1 MIRVPACLAG
11 ALLAL
16 LFVVLLQ
23 PASVRAQDVP
33 APVTSPVG
41 ANGRV
46 RVYLDCPGGG
56 QQDQCFSQYLRDTIE
71 FVDFVRQPQDADVHM
86 LSSSRGTGGG
96 GQEIVL
102 RFVGRGRFEG
112 HDHDLRAVTMLGDTE
127 NTRREVV
134 LRTAIVGLL
143 DYVAHDGIPA
153 GLNLSVSTEARPHA
167 QTPVEDPW
175 NLWVFSARV
184 SGSIDADERSREVQS
199 QLNFSAD
206 RVSDEWKIGIGGRVF
221 ESIERFELEED
232 DEDGDPFEVRREDR
246 NLNGFV
252 ARSLGRHWSAGV
264 RGRVASST
272 FSNNRLSVSGAP
284 AIEFSVFPYDEYAT
298 RQLRLE
304 YSAGFDRRE
313 YRETTI
319 FGKVDETLW
328 QHEISAVLDQ
338 RQPWGSLRAGFEVQ
352 QYLHDSS
359 RYRVQGDGFV
369 SLRITRGLSLT
380 FNGSASRVRNQLSLP
395 LRDATDEEVLL
406 RIRQLQSG
414 YQVRFGFGV
423 TYSFGSIFNNIINP
437 RFGN

>member
-1 MIRVPACLAG
+1 MPVSARLA
-11 ALLAL
+11 ALLL
-16 LFVVLLQ
+16 IVLVLR
-23 PASVRAQDVP
+23 PESVLGLAAQGDP
-33 APVTSPVG
+33 APVEAPAQ

-56 QQDQCFSQYLRDTIE
+56 FQDQCFSQYLRDTIQ
-71 FVDFVRQPQDADVHM
+71 FVDFVRQPQDADVHV

-96 GQEIVL
+96 GQEVVL
-102 RFVGRGRFEG
+102 RFIGRGRFEG

-127 NTRREVV
+127 NTRRGVV

-153 GLNLSVSTEARPHA
+153 GVNLSVSTEARPDVEA
-167 QTPVEDPW
+167 PVEDPW
-175 NLWVFSARV
+175 NLWVFSTRV
-184 SGSIDADERSREVQS
+184 SGSIDADERSRELQS

-206 RVSDEWKIGIGGRVF
+206 RVSEAWKIGIGGRVF

-232 DEDGDPFEVRREDR
+232 DEDGDPFEVTREDR
-246 NLNGFV
+246 SVNGFV

-304 YSAGFDRRE
+304 YSAGFDRRRYHE
-313 YRETTI
+313 MTI
-319 FGKVDETLW
+319 FEKFEETLW
-328 QHEISAVLDQ
+328 QHELSAVLDQ

-352 QYLHDSS
+352 QYLHDLS
-359 RYRVQGDGFV
+359 RYRIQGDGNV
-369 SLRITRGLSLT
+369 NLRLTRGLSLN

-414 YQVRFGFGV
+414 YQVRVSFGV